1 MNFAVIVDAVGGV
14 KSYQVKDNR
23 GYDFDGVPYGFNV
36 SIGNEFYHSM
46 WSYPS
51 LYDGYFINWKYCED
65 GLPDLDLDFSSVLPW
80 LEFLVLP
87 IAESGLAKRFFLFF
101 G

>member
-51 LYDGYFINWKYCED
+51 
-65 GLPDLDLDFSSVLPW
+65 
-80 LEFLVLP
+80 
-87 IAESGLAKRFFLFF
+87 
-101 G
+101 